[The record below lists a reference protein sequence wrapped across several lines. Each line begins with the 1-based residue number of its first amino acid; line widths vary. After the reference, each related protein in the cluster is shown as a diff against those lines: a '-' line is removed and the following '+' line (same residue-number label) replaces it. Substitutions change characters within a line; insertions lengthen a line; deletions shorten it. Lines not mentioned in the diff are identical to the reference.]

1 MIASLKLAM
10 YALALISFDLM
21 DLHTSIP
28 QLRRSAKTA
37 VFRPRVAA
45 MWPLA
50 DVGLNSG
57 ERGRIPCRS
66 TAAWLLSQGYEP
78 MSGQFLIYF

>member
-1 MIASLKLAM
+1 MRGSHFFR
-10 YALALISFDLM
+10 FDGSSHF
-21 DLHTSIP
+21 HTAAQAIRENGSV
-28 QLRRSAKTA
+28 QTSSGCH
-37 VFRPRVAA
+37 VAA
-45 MWPLA
+45 GRVWPLA
-50 DVGLNSG
+50 DDGFNSG